1 MVLDFTIFGD
11 VWSTTQCVLGV
22 IAVYNLGRALRS
34 PSERK
39 QPFPALSPNDLT
51 CFNSHVTHRLLLRAP
66 VCDPDSYMGAR
77 T

>member
-1 MVLDFTIFGD
+1 MVLDFTSFGD
-11 VWSTTQCVLGV
+11 VWSITRGVLGV

-39 QPFPALSPNDLT
+39 QSFPAFSPDDLN

-66 VCDPDSYMGAR
+66 VCNPDSYMGAR

>member
-1 MVLDFTIFGD
+1 MVLDFAIFGD
-11 VWSTTQCVLGV
+11 VWSVTQSVLGV

-39 QPFPALSPNDLT
+39 QPFPAFSPNDLT

-66 VCDPDSYMGAR
+66 ICNPGCYMGAR

>member
-1 MVLDFTIFGD
+1 MVLDFAIFGD
-11 VWSTTQCVLGV
+11 VWSVTQSVLGV

-39 QPFPALSPNDLT
+39 QPSPAFSPNDLT
-51 CFNSHVTHRLLLRAP
+51 CLNSHVTHRLLLRAP